1 MNVEYNIQIWQE
13 GKQFVAHAMP
23 LDVAS
28 SGPTPEQARLAVYE
42 AVELFLET
50 AAEMGTLTEVLKE
63 AGYRLKHGTWI
74 SPTWVAVERHSTAIA
89 V

>member
-23 LDVAS
+23 LDVMS
-28 SGPTPEQARLAVYE
+28 SGPTPDQARQAVYE

-50 AAEMGTLTEVLKE
+50 AAEMGTLTEILRESGYQLKE
-63 AGYRLKHGTWI
+63 GTG
-74 SPTWVAVERHSTAIA
+74 
-89 V
+89 